1 MQYVF
6 HNNALADAATATD
19 YVNQNWSPA
28 KMNERYDWLFSY
40 DANTVAI

>member
-6 HNNALADAATATD
+6 HNDALANPATATD
-19 YVNQNWSPA
+19 YVNQSWSPA
-28 KMNERYDWLFSY
+28 KMKERYDWLFSY